1 MQRAKRGEEQL
12 DDELWS
18 PEHDWILQFD
28 KLLGGKGNNGSN
40 GSKGNQRSSAA
51 GAAAAETGQRS
62 RQ

>member
-1 MQRAKRGEEQL
+1 MQRAAEEQL

-28 KLLGGKGNNGSN
+28 KLLGNN
-40 GSKGNQRSSAA
+40 GSKGNKRS
-51 GAAAAETGQRS
+51 GAAAAAAGQRS

>member
-1 MQRAKRGEEQL
+1 MQREGEQL

-28 KLLGGKGNNGSN
+28 KLLGNGNGGGKG
-40 GSKGNQRSSAA
+40 SKRSSA
-51 GAAAAETGQRS
+51 EKGQQRA

>member
-1 MQRAKRGEEQL
+1 MQREGEQL

-28 KLLGGKGNNGSN
+28 KLLGNGNGSSGGKG
-40 GSKGNQRSSAA
+40 SKRSSA
-51 GAAAAETGQRS
+51 EKGQQRA

>member
-1 MQRAKRGEEQL
+1 M

-28 KLLGGKGNNGSN
+28 KLLGNGSGGGGKG
-40 GSKGNQRSSAA
+40 SKRSSA
-51 GAAAAETGQRS
+51 EKGQQRA

>member
-1 MQRAKRGEEQL
+1 M

-51 GAAAAETGQRS
+51 SAAAAETGQRS

>member
-1 MQRAKRGEEQL
+1 MQREGEQL

-28 KLLGGKGNNGSN
+28 KLLGNGNGSGSGGKG
-40 GSKGNQRSSAA
+40 SKRSSA
-51 GAAAAETGQRS
+51 EKGQQRA

>member
-1 MQRAKRGEEQL
+1 MQREGEQL

-28 KLLGGKGNNGSN
+28 KLLGNGNGSGNGGKG
-40 GSKGNQRSSAA
+40 GSKRSSA
-51 GAAAAETGQRS
+51 EKGQQRA